1 MQKDID
7 TPVLATLATSFIA
20 RSRLERLCSAALSLP
35 ITAADDRSKETKV
48 PWDSDECSAFVRRY
62 SNETRQGIKWHADAS
77 AYTINIALN
86 SAAEYTGGELMAML
100 DTKIQVVAREGAGC
114 ATVHGANILHTVK
127 SVSFGE
133 RFSLVI
139 FIRKEDGI
147 GLRKKW
153 RQKQSTEDVS
163 IGLSASSLESRLP
176 ATTVKLNSEYHG
188 IDRKSNRLKREP
200 SFDKQL
206 VTYAVKPW
214 DHNVI
219 AVPWR
224 ENSPI
229 GYNYFGQ
236 ALEYKGPTTLST
248 DEKVCSR
255 TIGDRPVNVIQ
266 LRRATMIG
274 FEGLLVQPGPRWTF
288 KMLNSSNGPAGIIPP
303 RPARE
308 LLAEELTRGLLQVVP
323 GEVLLAGDG
332 VPLRLRGSA
341 FFFSHICN
349 EWRKKGEEITPAV
362 LFYNELD
369 VFGYNEQSL
378 DCQHTI
384 RKIPSGRPC
393 VSIITQYSLN
403 YFHFL
408 MKSAPMLVA
417 ALKCLSY
424 KNILVATYGS
434 THALELCALLGL
446 QNSQLIIF
454 QPNELLLTD
463 ADQMHCVSGLNPSTD
478 FPSQNTVKELRQA
491 ILPRVQVD
499 CCWSEMSSKKVKVLL
514 LDRRGQGTRVLA
526 KIDRALVEEAILQHF
541 GGNADAFDLIS
552 PPSWP
557 PPKVIGGQHAL
568 FSTADVVI
576 GPHGAAL
583 ANCIWMKNQSM
594 IIELKPGI
602 RRGWLEMPGNEEVG
616 EYEILSQLSPGVR
629 YAAAPVKG
637 DWDVRNIVV
646 DSTTIDAIK
655 TALVSATAH
664 CLLSKNS

>member
-1 MQKDID
+1 
-7 TPVLATLATSFIA
+7 
-20 RSRLERLCSAALSLP
+20 
-35 ITAADDRSKETKV
+35 
-48 PWDSDECSAFVRRY
+48 
-62 SNETRQGIKWHADAS
+62 
-77 AYTINIALN
+77 
-86 SAAEYTGGELMAML
+86 
-100 DTKIQVVAREGAGC
+100 
-114 ATVHGANILHTVK
+114 
-127 SVSFGE
+127 
-133 RFSLVI
+133 
-139 FIRKEDGI
+139 
-147 GLRKKW
+147 
-153 RQKQSTEDVS
+153 
-163 IGLSASSLESRLP
+163 
-176 ATTVKLNSEYHG
+176 
-188 IDRKSNRLKREP
+188 
-200 SFDKQL
+200 
-206 VTYAVKPW
+206 
-214 DHNVI
+214 
-219 AVPWR
+219 
-224 ENSPI
+224 
-229 GYNYFGQ
+229 
-236 ALEYKGPTTLST
+236 
-248 DEKVCSR
+248 
-255 TIGDRPVNVIQ
+255 
-266 LRRATMIG
+266 
-274 FEGLLVQPGPRWTF
+274 
-288 KMLNSSNGPAGIIPP
+288 
-303 RPARE
+303 
-308 LLAEELTRGLLQVVP
+308 
-323 GEVLLAGDG
+323 
-332 VPLRLRGSA
+332 
-341 FFFSHICN
+341 
-349 EWRKKGEEITPAV
+349 
-362 LFYNELD
+362 
-369 VFGYNEQSL
+369 
-378 DCQHTI
+378 
-384 RKIPSGRPC
+384 
-393 VSIITQYSLN
+393 
-403 YFHFL
+403 
-408 MKSAPMLVA
+408 MLVA